1 MQYSNS
7 IVNEEFEFEVKLLI
21 LLTKTGV
28 EMKKCLKNKKSYMND
43 DF

>member
-28 EMKKCLKNKKSYMND
+28 EMKKCLKK
-43 DF
+43 